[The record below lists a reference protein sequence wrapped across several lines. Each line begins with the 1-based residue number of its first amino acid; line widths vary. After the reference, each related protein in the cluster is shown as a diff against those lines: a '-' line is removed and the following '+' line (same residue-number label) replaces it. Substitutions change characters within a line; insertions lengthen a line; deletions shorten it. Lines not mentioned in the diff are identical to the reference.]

1 MADSQGKTGKE
12 TIGALS
18 KEMLLVAYD
27 NEDITKD
34 YEKLRERLEED

>member
-1 MADSQGKTGKE
+1 MADSQGKTGEE

-27 NEDITKD
+27 NED
-34 YEKLRERLEED
+34 